1 MCMPLRF
8 LKLFA
13 GLGVIAAVVLAQDFF
28 RFTWACRTFAERA
41 ALGSAQLANGKKM
54 PEALVV
60 ITGDKNRISKALE
73 LLSQTPESWLLI
85 SGVSKKTNLN
95 ALVALHGGS
104 EKSLSAI
111 EGRIIIDSQATSTM
125 ENAEE
130 TEKVLQEKSIQEMI
144 LITSDY
150 HMVRALGIFKRKVT
164 ATVIPYAVSSDL
176 TEGLSGWPVLA
187 FKFVV
192 EYWKWVAF
200 RFNIY

>member
-1 MCMPLRF
+1 MSLRF
-8 LKLFA
+8 LKIFA
-13 GLGVIAAVVLAQDFF
+13 VLGVIAAVVLVQDFF

-41 ALGSAQLANGKKM
+41 ALGPEQLAVGKKM

-60 ITGDKNRISKALE
+60 ITGDKNRIPKALD
-73 LLSQTPESWLLI
+73 LLSRAPESWLLI
-85 SGVSKKTNLN
+85 SGVSKKTHLN
-95 ALVALHGGS
+95 ELVALHGGS
-104 EKSLSAI
+104 DKPLPGI
-111 EGRIIIDSQATSTM
+111 EGRVLIDSQATSTM

-130 TEKVLQEKSIQEMI
+130 TEKLLQKKNIQEMV
-144 LITSDY
+144 LVTSDY

-187 FKFVV
+187 FKFVI

>member
-1 MCMPLRF
+1 MIMPLRF

-13 GLGVIAAVVLAQDFF
+13 VFGVIAAGVLAQDFF

-41 ALGSAQLANGKKM
+41 ALGPEQLAGGKKR

-60 ITGDKNRISKALE
+60 ITGDKNRIPKALE
-73 LLSQTPESWLLI
+73 LLSQIPESWLLI
-85 SGVSKKTNLN
+85 SGVSKKTQLN
-95 ALVALHGGS
+95 TLVALYGGS
-104 EKSLSAI
+104 EKAIPEI
-111 EGRIIIDSQATSTM
+111 EGRVIIDSQATSTM

-130 TEKVLQEKSIQEMI
+130 TEKVLQEKNIQEMV

-176 TEGLSGWPVLA
+176 TKGLSGWPVLA